1 MSSRKISTIRFF
13 ILAFAFLGNR
23 HSGIALAQQAR
34 TRFTVADEIG
44 IAHFGDPYYGE
55 AEVLLFSPD
64 GNYFAVDTERGRLE
78 LNQVEDSLRFYRTKD
93 IQSFLQQSD
102 RSQPPSPVWVVDRS
116 DKEGPVIQ
124 SWRWLPDS
132 SAVAFLEGGGDF
144 ADKRLMLADVRKKTV
159 EPLTL

>member
-1 MSSRKISTIRFF
+1 MSSRKLTTAWFLIV
-13 ILAFAFLGNR
+13 AFACL
-23 HSGIALAQQAR
+23 SSSYSQIALAQQPKN
-34 TRFTVADEIG
+34 RFTVADEIG

-102 RSQPPSPVWVVDRS
+102 QSQPPSPVWVVVRS
-116 DKEGPVIQ
+116 HKE
-124 SWRWLPDS
+124 
-132 SAVAFLEGGGDF
+132 
-144 ADKRLMLADVRKKTV
+144 
-159 EPLTL
+159 

>member
-78 LNQVEDSLRFYRTKD
+78 LNQVEDSCACAGHRIGVLSHQRHPELSTAIRSVAA
-93 IQSFLQQSD
+93 SF
-102 RSQPPSPVWVVDRS
+102 
-116 DKEGPVIQ
+116 
-124 SWRWLPDS
+124 S
-132 SAVAFLEGGGDF
+132 SLGSGSF
-144 ADKRLMLADVRKKTV
+144 
-159 EPLTL
+159 